1 MELLDEQS
9 ASAFKGGAPGTVG
22 HFVGYGNHDRLG
34 LVGCPAVPG
43 TAPYD
48 GLLRER
54 QTQAPA
60 TGTQNRVMTERMYD
74 TRGWAW
80 QSYSTCYATG
90 LPSAKLGSAAV
101 NTVPTATQNL
111 IDGTGRVTGA
121 LSVKFGDEQ

>member
-1 MELLDEQS
+1 
-9 ASAFKGGAPGTVG
+9 
-22 HFVGYGNHDRLG
+22 
-34 LVGCPAVPG
+34 
-43 TAPYD
+43 
-48 GLLRER
+48 
-54 QTQAPA
+54 
-60 TGTQNRVMTERMYD
+60 MTERMYD

-101 NTVPTATQNL
+101 NTAPTATQNL